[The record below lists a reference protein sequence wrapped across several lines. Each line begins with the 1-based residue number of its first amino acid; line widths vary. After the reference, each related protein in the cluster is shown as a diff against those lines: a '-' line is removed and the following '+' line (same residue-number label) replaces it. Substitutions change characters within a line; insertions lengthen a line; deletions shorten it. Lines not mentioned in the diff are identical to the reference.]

1 MSGLPVQVMP
11 RHQGWVHAHSAT
23 LVDLFRVIDASWIVG
38 GLWLILRHHG
48 VAWDGMHTVASLLA
62 VALFTIFAGIWP
74 LYRSW
79 RVSPLRAELGRAGIC
94 WAAAVGIV
102 SLGGY
107 ALLAESMTGGALVV
121 PQWAIVTAVG
131 LLATRGTVR
140 LALRVVRLQGGNFR
154 VAAIAGANETGAR
167 IAHVIEHTA
176 WMGLRLC
183 GFFDD
188 RAAADGTR
196 RSVSLPVHGGFDEL
210 IARARSGEV
219 DIIYITLPLRSELRI
234 RDLLDQLRDS
244 TVTVHYVP
252 DFSALGLLR
261 PHMESLSGM
270 PMVSLV
276 DTPHQGIDA
285 ASKRVFDLVVGSAI
299 MLGIALPM
307 LAIAIAIKLTSP
319 GPVFFR
325 QKRYGLG
332 GREFEI
338 WKFRSM
344 TVCEDG
350 ANLFTQARKGD
361 ARVTPL
367 GAFLR
372 RTSLDE
378 LPQFINVLQGTMS
391 IVGPRPHPVALNEAQ
406 RKLIDGYMLRHKV
419 KPGITG
425 WAQINGFRG
434 ETDTPE
440 KMEGRIRY
448 DLEYINN
455 WSLRLDTRILL
466 ATFTKAFNDP
476 NAY

>member
-1 MSGLPVQVMP
+1 M
-11 RHQGWVHAHSAT
+11 HSAT
-23 LVDLFRVIDASWIVG
+23 LVDLFRVIDAAWIVG
-38 GLWLILRHHG
+38 GLWLVLNHAG
-48 VAWDGMHTVASLLA
+48 ADWNGLHTIASL
-62 VALFTIFAGIWP
+62 VAIGLFTVFAGIWP

-79 RVSPLRAELGRAGIC
+79 RVSPLRGELGRTGAC
-94 WAAAVGIV
+94 WAASIGIV

-107 ALLAESMTGGALVV
+107 MLTANPLDGGVMLI
-121 PQWAIVTAVG
+121 PQWAVVTAVG
-131 LLATRGTVR
+131 LLATRGIVR
-140 LALRVVRLQGGNFR
+140 VGLRMVRLQGGNFR
-154 VAAIAGANETGAR
+154 IAAIAGANDTAAR

-176 WMGLRLC
+176 WMGLRLG
-183 GFFDD
+183 GFYDD
-188 RAAADGTR
+188 RVAAEGER
-196 RSVSLPVHGGFDEL
+196 RSAELVLHGNFDKLVERAKAGEL
-210 IARARSGEV
+210 
-219 DIIYITLPLRSELRI
+219 DIIYVTLPLRSELRI
-234 RDLLDQLRDS
+234 RDLLDRLRDS
-244 TVTVHYVP
+244 TVTVYDVP

-261 PHMESLSGM
+261 PHMESLSGL
-270 PMVSLV
+270 PMISLV

-285 ASKRVFDLVVGSAI
+285 ASKRVFDLLVGTAI
-299 MLGIALPM
+299 VAGIALPM
-307 LAIAIAIKLTSP
+307 MAIALAIKLTSP
-319 GPVFFR
+319 GPVIFK

-350 ANLFTQARKGD
+350 ANRFTQARKGD

-391 IVGPRPHPVALNEAQ
+391 IVGPRPHPVALNESQ

-455 WSLRLDTRILL
+455 WSLKLDFRILL
-466 ATFTKAFNDP
+466 ATFSKAFNDP

>member
-1 MSGLPVQVMP
+1 
-11 RHQGWVHAHSAT
+11 
-23 LVDLFRVIDASWIVG
+23 
-38 GLWLILRHHG
+38 
-48 VAWDGMHTVASLLA
+48 
-62 VALFTIFAGIWP
+62 
-74 LYRSW
+74 
-79 RVSPLRAELGRAGIC
+79 
-94 WAAAVGIV
+94 
-102 SLGGY
+102 
-107 ALLAESMTGGALVV
+107 
-121 PQWAIVTAVG
+121 
-131 LLATRGTVR
+131 
-140 LALRVVRLQGGNFR
+140 
-154 VAAIAGANETGAR
+154 
-167 IAHVIEHTA
+167 
-176 WMGLRLC
+176 
-183 GFFDD
+183 
-188 RAAADGTR
+188 
-196 RSVSLPVHGGFDEL
+196 
-210 IARARSGEV
+210 
-219 DIIYITLPLRSELRI
+219 
-234 RDLLDQLRDS
+234 
-244 TVTVHYVP
+244 
-252 DFSALGLLR
+252 
-261 PHMESLSGM
+261 MESLSGM

-350 ANLFTQARKGD
+350 ASRFTQARKGD

-391 IVGPRPHPVALNEAQ
+391 IVGPRPHPVALNETQ

-455 WSLRLDTRILL
+455 WSLKLDTRILL

>member
-1 MSGLPVQVMP
+1 M
-11 RHQGWVHAHSAT
+11 
-23 LVDLFRVIDASWIVG
+23 VDLFRVIDASWIVG
-38 GLWLILRHHG
+38 GLWMVLHHAG
-48 VAWDGMHTVASLLA
+48 AQWNGLHTIASLLA

-79 RVSPLRAELGRAGIC
+79 RVSPLRGELGRAGVC
-94 WAAAVGIV
+94 WAASIGIV
-102 SLGGY
+102 SLASY
-107 ALLAESMTGGALVV
+107 ALASGQLDGGVLVI
-121 PQWAIVTAVG
+121 PQWAGVTALG
-131 LLATRGTVR
+131 MLATRGTVR
-140 LALRVVRLQGGNFR
+140 VGLRMVRLRGGNFR
-154 VAAIAGANETGAR
+154 VAAIAGANETAAR
-167 IAHVIEHTA
+167 IAHVIEHTS
-176 WMGLRLC
+176 WMGLRLD
-183 GFFDD
+183 GFYDD
-188 RAAADGTR
+188 RIAAEGDR
-196 RSVSLPVHGGFDEL
+196 RSASLPLHGNFEAL
-210 IARARSGEV
+210 VTRARAGEL

-234 RDLLDQLRDS
+234 RDLLDQLHDS
-244 TVTVHYVP
+244 TATVYYVP

-261 PHMESLSGM
+261 PRMENLSGL
-270 PMVSLV
+270 PLIGLI
-276 DTPHQGIDA
+276 DTPHHGIDA
-285 ASKRVFDLVVGSAI
+285 ASKRVFDLVVGSII
-299 MLGIALPM
+299 MTGIALPM
-307 LAIAIAIKLTSP
+307 LVIAIAIKLTTP
-319 GPVFFR
+319 GPVIFR

-350 ANLFTQARKGD
+350 ANRFTQARKGD
-361 ARVTPL
+361 ARVTLL

-391 IVGPRPHPVALNEAQ
+391 IVGPRPHPVALNETQ

-425 WAQINGFRG
+425 WAQINGYRG

-448 DLEYINN
+448 DLDYINN
-455 WSLRLDTRILL
+455 WSLKLDTRILL